1 MIVDPNV
8 NPEEAR
14 MEATR
19 RSKLWELLTD
29 LKNDCTDT
37 AILLET
43 LGTQL
48 WDMKIDGPVESF
60 EKIDT
65 YIRRRNKAYVE
76 MQTLIDNIS
85 KWEQAYF
92 EWMASEHGE
101 EQVTN
106 KLAKA
111 MKGSENE

>member
-14 MEATR
+14 MELTR
-19 RSKLWELLTD
+19 RSKLWALLKD
-29 LKNDCTDT
+29 LENDCKDT

-43 LGTQL
+43 LGAKL
-48 WDMKIDGPVESF
+48 LAMKLDGPIESF
-60 EKIDT
+60 ENIGS
-65 YIRRRNKAYVE
+65 YIKSRNKAYVE

-106 KLAKA
+106 KLSQA
-111 MKGSENE
+111 MKGAENE